1 MSPLESVLVILVGVQ
16 IFLFVILV
24 VGMIILLLAFKK
36 SIDKV
41 NQILGNVENLT
52 DDFGTTLRSA
62 VTGLAML
69 AGKMGV
75 DSVKRIISSRG
86 RKKGRA

>member
-1 MSPLESVLVILVGVQ
+1 MAPLETALVILVAVQ
-16 IFLFVILV
+16 IFLFVILA
-24 VGMIILLLAFKK
+24 VGMILLLLAFKK

-52 DDFGTTLRSA
+52 DDFGATFRSA

-75 DSVKRIISSRG
+75 DSVRRIISSKG
-86 RKKGRA
+86 RKK